1 LVKEGLD
8 SLTKE
13 KFRLGKDMFRI
24 SKEKFILGKEML
36 RLIKENLRLGK
47 SITQKNYF
55 FKVS

>member
-1 LVKEGLD
+1 
-8 SLTKE
+8 
-13 KFRLGKDMFRI
+13 MFRI